1 MYAMPIFTFD
11 AAITAPTEKGTRK
24 GKRSSKSVAADSE
37 EKPVEPS
44 EFLWRINE
52 MLLHRYKSIDSQ
64 GMLPESYDCFAIYFE
79 FMRSSPHTRQ
89 LVLDILGYIPDTSGP
104 TGTIPSRL
112 HANVVHEMENYLLS
126 ESEDFS
132 VFHEFNGL
140 RGVFVVDTAGENA
153 DRVVVVVVA
162 YSVDLL
168 FPSQCFFATSWW
180 PW

>member
-11 AAITAPTEKGTRK
+11 AAITAPAAEKDAHK
-24 GKRSSKSVAADSE
+24 GKQRSSKSVVEESE
-37 EKPVEPS
+37 EKPLEPS

-64 GMLPESYDCFAIYFE
+64 RLLPESFDCFAIYFE

-89 LVLDILGYIPDTSGP
+89 LVIDILGHIPDTSGP

-126 ESEDFS
+126 ESQDFS

-140 RGVFVVDTAGENA
+140 RGVFVVDTAGENSYW
-153 DRVVVVVVA
+153 DTSTLTGLI
-162 YSVDLL
+162 YCSLLSVYMVMV
-168 FPSQCFFATSWW
+168 
-180 PW
+180 